1 MKGKIQGIVGLLI
14 IGFLVFSLIRSIYN
28 RNFADAEFKILK
40 NPKISS
46 PIKNA
51 LFWHEEELEKISDV
65 MINAKLSAEEAFFI
79 QPLYDDLKTTGM
91 VSEHIKTMS
100 DKATEKMIELDAYR
114 GTEPNVWEIAKQSGK
129 PYIFKIIITGVSA
142 KKRTGDLESVKY
154 LYSLYSTSDKTLLWE
169 AETTKLAGFFGG
181 MPDSEKSIS
190 TLKKYLKESKII
202 E

>member
-169 AETTKLAGFFGG
+169 AETTRLAGFFGG